1 MIQELIEER
10 EMASEDERKGL
21 SKLCIWEGSVEMS
34 TFYSYVQGLH
44 HTCGRTCE
52 AAPILKQSLNIINEN
67 CVSTK
72 VPVLT
77 VPITRNKISGEP
89 TSLRIYPHRDTILFC
104 FHFSLAYH
112 ILMTKNINVQSP
124 YVFPDFQSKMVVNEE
139 STSEQ
144 MEINTAKHFNYFA
157 KKAETLAKKY
167 YDCFVMGENNMDVDE
182 ETQYCIPSKIRG
194 HTAKKTSVNQLADS
208 LEIQTFVFRA
218 GWMVRNVHSAFDYI
232 FNNKKKDRLSGK
244 VLAGW
249 THLKDNDLV
258 TAYPPSLESV
268 KTEKTLLDKFC
279 KHLFIEDNYI
289 SNKVK
294 TLLTASILH
303 GYKEF
308 VCIVMADPKRRWI
321 TQDHPVLG
329 IIKHVR
335 NQLGITD
342 VIFNTWINEIEEDF
356 VVKNMYTLPA
366 DRLGS
371 LSGNILCDPRSIVDK
386 LDDMSKTLVSNNEYM
401 SRRDDA
407 IFKMLTH
414 LENMDKSLK
423 LLSRQVITLGEN
435 QLKFEKRLN
444 DMEQFFLG
452 RQELIPKPDTAKQI
466 ELQDADDDDDN
477 SKEEINGD
485 TLHSVWVHVRNSM
498 KDLDMCKILYHWYDL
513 NVDKV
518 WHQWINAYPKSALN
532 DIDKIERAKD
542 VVNVSRWK
550 KIVIC
555 VEEIAKIKID
565 SPPKQKTGNAY
576 ISWKRKTLDIS
587 ISSFECF
594 LEKMKEVGINIPKK
608 LSIQKVC
615 RMIGNFNKINKGS

>member
-1 MIQELIEER
+1 M
-10 EMASEDERKGL
+10 
-21 SKLCIWEGSVEMS
+21 CI
-34 TFYSYVQGLH
+34 
-44 HTCGRTCE
+44 
-52 AAPILKQSLNIINEN
+52 
-67 CVSTK
+67 
-72 VPVLT
+72 
-77 VPITRNKISGEP
+77 
-89 TSLRIYPHRDTILFC
+89 RD
-104 FHFSLAYH
+104 
-112 ILMTKNINVQSP
+112 
-124 YVFPDFQSKMVVNEE
+124 
-139 STSEQ
+139 
-144 MEINTAKHFNYFA
+144 
-157 KKAETLAKKY
+157 
-167 YDCFVMGENNMDVDE
+167 
-182 ETQYCIPSKIRG
+182 
-194 HTAKKTSVNQLADS
+194 
-208 LEIQTFVFRA
+208 
-218 GWMVRNVHSAFDYI
+218 
-232 FNNKKKDRLSGK
+232 
-244 VLAGW
+244 
-249 THLKDNDLV
+249 
-258 TAYPPSLESV
+258 
-268 KTEKTLLDKFC
+268 
-279 KHLFIEDNYI
+279 
-289 SNKVK
+289 
-294 TLLTASILH
+294 
-303 GYKEF
+303 
-308 VCIVMADPKRRWI
+308 
-321 TQDHPVLG
+321 
-329 IIKHVR
+329 R

-414 LENMDKSLK
+414 LENMDQSLK

-452 RQELIPKPDTAKQI
+452 RKELIPKPDTAKQI
-466 ELQDADDDDDN
+466 ELHDADDDDDN

-485 TLHSVWVHVRNSM
+485 TLHSVWVHVRNNM

-513 NVDKV
+513 NVNQV

-532 DIDKIERAKD
+532 DIDQIERAKD

-576 ISWKRKTLDIS
+576 ISWKHKTLDIS

-594 LEKMKEVGINIPKK
+594 LDKMKEVGVNIPKK